1 MTKEESSL
9 VRGKR
14 DKTDSGIN
22 LTAES
27 GFVLI
32 EFH

>member
-9 VRGKR
+9 ARGKR
-14 DKTDSGIN
+14 DKTDSEIN
-22 LTAES
+22 LIAES